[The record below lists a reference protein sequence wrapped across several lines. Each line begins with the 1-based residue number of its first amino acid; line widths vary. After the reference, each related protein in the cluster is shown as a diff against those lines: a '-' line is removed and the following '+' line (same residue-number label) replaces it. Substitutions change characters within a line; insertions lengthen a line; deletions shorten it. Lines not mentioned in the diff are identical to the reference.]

1 MKKFFRILLWILVGV
16 IFVGTFVFLYLN
28 SKPEEVRYELVK
40 PTMGS
45 VEKTAVLTG
54 TVEPRDEIAI
64 KPQISGIISQIN
76 VEAGDMVKPGDV
88 IAVIK
93 VIPDAQQLSSAENR
107 LNLAQI
113 NLKDVE
119 IRHNRN
125 TKLYER
131 KVIAREEYETTLAE
145 LNRAKEE
152 VIAARDAVG
161 IVKQGVSQYNASES
175 NTQVRATTAGLVLD
189 VPVKVGTSVI
199 QANTFNDGTTIATV
213 ADMNNLIFK
222 GNVDETEV
230 GLLYVGMPM
239 NITIGAMPA
248 LHPTA
253 TIEYIA
259 PKGTENNGAN
269 TFEIKAALQL
279 DSSEGLRAGY
289 SANAA
294 VVLDRAENVVT
305 VPESVVEY
313 AADKTYVYV
322 QTDSVPKAA
331 YDRREVTTGLS
342 DGMKVE
348 IKSGIDSTAV
358 LRGEKIK

>member
-28 SKPEEVRYELVK
+28 SKPKEVRYELVK

-131 KVIAREEYETTLAE
+131 KVIAREE
-145 LNRAKEE
+145 
-152 VIAARDAVG
+152 
-161 IVKQGVSQYNASES
+161 
-175 NTQVRATTAGLVLD
+175 
-189 VPVKVGTSVI
+189 
-199 QANTFNDGTTIATV
+199 
-213 ADMNNLIFK
+213 
-222 GNVDETEV
+222 
-230 GLLYVGMPM
+230 
-239 NITIGAMPA
+239 
-248 LHPTA
+248 
-253 TIEYIA
+253 
-259 PKGTENNGAN
+259 
-269 TFEIKAALQL
+269 
-279 DSSEGLRAGY
+279 
-289 SANAA
+289 
-294 VVLDRAENVVT
+294 
-305 VPESVVEY
+305 
-313 AADKTYVYV
+313 
-322 QTDSVPKAA
+322 
-331 YDRREVTTGLS
+331 
-342 DGMKVE
+342 
-348 IKSGIDSTAV
+348 
-358 LRGEKIK
+358 